1 MIFDCHFIQNA
12 CVWVYEH
19 NYETFFP
26 LHFVFDHQI
35 HKNKTNNKKKW
46 LEVLVSLF
54 YISDYLQTWLF
65 LYILFSFRWYLVNQ
79 RIVFICVTNI
89 QATELQPIMM
99 IRKWMKW
106 NIPSYEW
113 QARVKFFFFF
123 QPQKFCLI
131 KNDKSKVFQISTK
144 HYDQLNIYI

>member
-1 MIFDCHFIQNA
+1 M
-12 CVWVYEH
+12 CVCECTNITTKH
-19 NYETFFP
+19 FFP
-26 LHFVFDHQI
+26 CTLYSIIKFIKTKQTKKNDLKYWSVF
-35 HKNKTNNKKKW
+35 
-46 LEVLVSLF
+46 F